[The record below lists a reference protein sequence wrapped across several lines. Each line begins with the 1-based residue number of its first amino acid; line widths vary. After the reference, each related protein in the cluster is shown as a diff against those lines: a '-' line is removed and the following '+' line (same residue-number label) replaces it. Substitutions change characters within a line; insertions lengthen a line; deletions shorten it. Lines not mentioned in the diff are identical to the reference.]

1 MRNKAEHMLINCCR
15 FITKDLKP
23 YLLTATKNPTLWE
36 AKGTSEEKL
45 KRRNKF
51 EIGLGIEAAEGNGK
65 SDGARRHGRKSKG
78 GKATCVRLGN
88 ALSLLY
94 K

>member
-1 MRNKAEHMLINCCR
+1 MRNKPEHMPINCCR
-15 FITKDLKP
+15 LITKDLRP
-23 YLLTATKNPTLWE
+23 YLLTATKKPIIWE

-45 KRRNKF
+45 KSWNKF
-51 EIGLGIEAAEGNGK
+51 ETGLGIEAAEGNGK

-78 GKATCVRLGN
+78 SKATCVRLGN